1 MANAT
6 HTGSL
11 PALLLFPGLLCD
23 ARLWRDQVEALS
35 DTIRCVVAD
44 CTRDDTLEA
53 MARRALDGMEGPF
66 ALAGLSM
73 GGYVALA
80 MMRSAPGR
88 VSRLC
93 LMATSARADTPEQAR
108 RRRGVM
114 ALVARSSRFQG
125 VAPRL
130 LPMLLHPDRLSDTAL
145 ATEISAM
152 ADRVGQAA
160 FLRQQAAI
168 VARPDSRA
176 DLPGIAVPT
185 LLVVGD
191 GDQLTPPDLTREI
204 AGLIPGAALHVI
216 PQSGHLP
223 PMEQPAAVTALLQAW
238 LHGTPP

>member
-1 MANAT
+1 
-6 HTGSL
+6 
-11 PALLLFPGLLCD
+11 
-23 ARLWRDQVEALS
+23 
-35 DTIRCVVAD
+35 
-44 CTRDDTLEA
+44 
-53 MARRALDGMEGPF
+53 
-66 ALAGLSM
+66 
-73 GGYVALA
+73 
-80 MMRSAPGR
+80 
-88 VSRLC
+88 
-93 LMATSARADTPEQAR
+93 
-108 RRRGVM
+108 
-114 ALVARSSRFQG
+114 
-125 VAPRL
+125 
-130 LPMLLHPDRLSDTAL
+130 
-145 ATEISAM
+145 M

-191 GDQLTPPDLTREI
+191 GDQLTPPDLTREM